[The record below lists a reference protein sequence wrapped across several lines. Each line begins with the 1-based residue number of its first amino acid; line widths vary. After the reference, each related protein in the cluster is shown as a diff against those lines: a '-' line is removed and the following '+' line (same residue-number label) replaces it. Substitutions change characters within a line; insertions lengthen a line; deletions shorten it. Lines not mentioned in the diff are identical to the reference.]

1 MNDRELDDL
10 GRRAMRRTEA
20 EPDLMARLRPRPR
33 PSLLGEALACLFS
46 GSATLVGLWF
56 FFVPTPA
63 ADSIS
68 RTVAPAEVPA
78 VASTEHQDMARWLAR
93 GE

>member
-10 GRRAMRRTEA
+10 GHRAMRRTEP
-20 EPDLMARLRPRPR
+20 EPDLVGRLRVRPR

-46 GSATLVGLWF
+46 GSATLAALWF
-56 FFVPTPA
+56 FFVPTPVA
-63 ADSIS
+63 ATVS
-68 RTVAPAEVPA
+68 RTVAPVEVQE
-78 VASTEHQDMARWLAR
+78 VASTEHRDMARWLAR

>member
-10 GRRAMRRTEA
+10 GRSAMRRTEA
-20 EPDLMARLRPRPR
+20 EPDLTMRLRPRPR
-33 PSLLGEALACLFS
+33 PSLLAETFACLLS
-46 GSATLVGLWF
+46 GSATLAGLWF
-56 FFVPTPA
+56 FFVPTPV

-68 RTVAPAEVPA
+68 RTVAPVEVPA
-78 VASTEHQDMARWLAR
+78 VASTEHRDMARWLAR